1 MEIRMFFL
9 LFVLSSRRRNT
20 SCELVTGVQTCAL
33 PSFPGDRV
41 DLIMTVKQQQRVG
54 DDFANTR
61 FVSHTVLRNLR
72 ILAVDQRTENTSGEA
87 AVAKTTTLEVE
98 PKQAEAVALA
108 LEMGRLSLSLRSLA
122 RKRSE
127 ERRVG
132 KECVSTCRSRWS
144 P

>member
-1 MEIRMFFL
+1 MRA
-9 LFVLSSRRRNT
+9 VTVPVTAT
-20 SCELVTGVQTCAL
+20 SGIAGLV
-33 PSFPGDRV
+33 FPGDRV

-98 PKQAEAVALA
+98 QKQAEAVALA
-108 LEMGRLSLSLRSLA
+108 PRSA
-122 RKRSE
+122 AA
-127 ERRVG
+127 RVG
-132 KECVSTCRSRWS
+132 QARVSTFRSRGARE